1 MADYM
6 YIPPE
11 GAYSGDL
18 GIVPTVVSEG
28 GVTVPMFVTAQT
40 QPQLPKGH
48 YMSPGDY
55 YGYQAT
61 HPTTGENMVFP
72 TDAPAPPV
80 IMHPKD
86 PYSQIT
92 YIRRPVISDPR
103 VANYDGRGGR
113 YVSFS
118 GAQSPGM
125 QMHGYTVESLNGY
138 PSKVPHVLD
147 ASPRDYAAPWQ
158 LGALMYDPNLGQRVA
173 AYMLPAMMNM
183 MGRGGQPQG
192 RGGNASASANVRVSG
207 SSKGTASTP
216 KPTTPPTVQDPRV
229 YEGLDYTQYRECVAR
244 GECLPD
250 STYLGNDWM
259 PTYGEVNTPT
269 MFSGTAQA
277 EPSTQ
282 ADTYVPV
289 AAGGGVMQDQ
299 RSFVSPK
306 DLPTA
311 SNTGSTLLNTAVSAT
326 TPRPLGYAPV
336 TAADPILDGIRML
349 RNLMGGGY

>member
-18 GIVPTVVSEG
+18 SIVPTVASEG
-28 GVTVPMFVTAQT
+28 GVTVPTFVTAQT

-80 IMHPKD
+80 IMHPRD

-118 GAQSPGM
+118 GGTQSPGM

-147 ASPRDYAAPWQ
+147 ASPRDYASPWQ

-192 RGGNASASANVRVSG
+192 RGGNTSASANVRVS
-207 SSKGTASTP
+207 SSGGKGAAAAP
-216 KPTTPPTVQDPRV
+216 KPTVQPQVQDPRV

-244 GECLPD
+244 GECSPN

-269 MFSGTAQA
+269 MSSGTAQA

-282 ADTYVPV
+282 
-289 AAGGGVMQDQ
+289 
-299 RSFVSPK
+299 
-306 DLPTA
+306 
-311 SNTGSTLLNTAVSAT
+311 GSTLLNTAVSAI

-336 TAADPILDGIRML
+336 TVADPVLDGIRML
-349 RNLMGGGY
+349 RDLMGGGY